1 MLVIPVGEKGKVMNM
16 NFKLFS
22 VIILIQIVT
31 ASLVFVI
38 TRDYYSDQS
47 PGTRTVVDSAAIDY
61 QKIPTPDLIKS
72 LQKPTDTIQSSDPAE
87 IDRQANQYFQEK
99 DYDNAAKFYRRVLEL
114 SPDNVGTLNN
124 LGLTLYYL
132 GRSPEALEMLRRGS
146 DLQPQFQRIWL
157 TLGFVESGV
166 GNIPEAKQAL
176 QRAVELGPETDPG
189 KSASKMLSK
198 LP

>member
-1 MLVIPVGEKGKVMNM
+1 MNM

>member
-1 MLVIPVGEKGKVMNM
+1 MKINI
-16 NFKLFS
+16 KLIS
-22 VIILIQIVT
+22 VIILIQVIT
-31 ASLVFVI
+31 ASLVFVL
-38 TRDYYSDQS
+38 TRAYYSDQAPAVAAGPA
-47 PGTRTVVDSAAIDY
+47 PGGMAGSAAIDLR
-61 QKIPTPDLIKS
+61 KIPTPDMIKS
-72 LQKPTDTIQSSDPAE
+72 LQKPPANIQSNDPAE

-99 DYDNAAKFYRRVLEL
+99 DYDNAARLYRRVLEL

-132 GRSPEALEMLRRGS
+132 GRSSEALELLRRGS
-146 DLQPQFQRIWL
+146 DLEPRFQRIWL

-176 QRAVELGPETDPG
+176 QNAIELGPDTDPG
-189 KSASKMLSK
+189 KSATRMLSK